1 MSTKKAERMR
11 ARENVLGYRMSPG
24 LAAAVASVEGEVL
37 PAGRLVQLSP
47 EHMTMSLQKPTA
59 FRPGQRANVVLGVGR
74 ETTCLRAEVMNVHV
88 PAPEGGPPELSLR
101 FVAPPLAQGR
111 HIVSM
116 LEGWRDSGQL
126 ETPSSSPVWKEH
138 ITRADRIGRIFE
150 ALVARRCRGMARS
163 ASGDVELCAAL
174 FDKYDGRVAWEVRGG
189 VLPPAPFALEVF
201 GFSSVMHFQV
211 REAAY
216 DDGLWSV
223 PMPRE
228 LVRYRHRRLRRAPAW
243 GGCLARFGHPLWPQ
257 VRVERELLDISYEG
271 LSFATEPGKDLLY
284 PGLELAEL
292 EVGLPGQEPV
302 FLRAE
307 VRNVT
312 GTSVGRRCGMK
323 VEPLGEAQA
332 LLWRSLVEE
341 LSHPHTRVMG
351 EWNQGTWELY
361 ERSGYFRLSG
371 KNPGD
376 FARLRAEYH
385 DAHERLEREPRLG
398 YRVVRPL
405 ANEQSVE
412 ASLSWLKPYTGSW
425 LAHHLARHQP
435 TPERNRGGG
444 TAREAL
450 RDIYLR
456 GFEPAQTDPDI
467 KWFMA
472 YCEANVRWV
481 RYTAFDFAEWYQHTG
496 KACSLPF
503 RLMEADTRRA
513 WSLPEGVSL
522 DVPTAEEKAALFTH
536 LEATRPEAYREAL
549 DLVPE
554 RFELAELKRQWSGA
568 SLGREREVR
577 VARKDGRALAVGV
590 MERAH
595 PGLNLFHVLDGLR
608 IIPLVD
614 PSLPEAQ
621 EAALALLAG
630 AAEWYRER
638 GLDTF
643 VHYVETEHAA
653 YTERAGLGDLG
664 EGRLWI
670 LSTQLLPDFI
680 EHLCEATAPRG
691 EG

>member
-1 MSTKKAERMR
+1 MATKKVEEHMR
-11 ARENVLGYRMSPG
+11 AQENILGYRMGPR
-24 LAAAVASVEGEVL
+24 LVAVASVEGEQV
-37 PAGRLVQLSP
+37 PAGRLVRLSP
-47 EHMTMSLQKPTA
+47 EHLTVCLPRPTA
-59 FRPGQRANVVLGVGR
+59 LRPGQRANVVLGSDGQR
-74 ETTCLRAEVMNVHV
+74 TALRAEVTTVNTA
-88 PAPEGGPPELSLR
+88 APESPAELSLR

-111 HIVSM
+111 HIVSL
-116 LEGWRDSGQL
+116 LEGWRDQGQL
-126 ETPSSSPVWKEH
+126 EMPTSNPILCERL
-138 ITRADRIGRIFE
+138 TRADRIGRIFE
-150 ALVARRCRGMARS
+150 ALTARRCRGMARS
-163 ASGDVELCAAL
+163 STGDVELVAA
-174 FDKYDGRVAWEVRGG
+174 FYDKYDGRVAWEARGPMPVG
-189 VLPPAPFALEVF
+189 PFRLEVF
-201 GFSSVMHFQV
+201 GFSSVLRFRVEHA
-211 REAAY
+211 ELE
-216 DDGLWSV
+216 DGLWSV
-223 PMPRE
+223 TLPRE
-228 LVRYRHRRLRRAPAW
+228 VVRYRHRKLRRAAAW
-243 GGCLARFGHPLWPQ
+243 GGCVARFAHPLWPQ

-568 SLGREREVR
+568 SLEREREVR